1 MVTKNI
7 SLNSAL
13 SEFPDVIQKELR
25 DALSKG
31 AVIPSELALS
41 WLKKLDI
48 EIDSLMIEL
57 LPIAKSIRPCTNF
70 KILCWCLSLMLGSR
84 QRRASKEV
92 SSFLFGKRQSL

>member
-48 EIDSLMIEL
+48 EIGSLVIANQFHLEL
-57 LPIAKSIRPCTNF
+57 
-70 KILCWCLSLMLGSR
+70 MHD
-84 QRRASKEV
+84 
-92 SSFLFGKRQSL
+92 

>member
-48 EIDSLMIEL
+48 EIVSLMIKL
-57 LPIAKSIRPCTNF
+57 LPIAKAYAHSPISYLKLKGIW
-70 KILCWCLSLMLGSR
+70 KIIT
-84 QRRASKEV
+84 
-92 SSFLFGKRQSL
+92 

>member
-48 EIDSLMIEL
+48 DIGYLMIIL
-57 LPIAKSIRPCTNF
+57 LHIAK
-70 KILCWCLSLMLGSR
+70 
-84 QRRASKEV
+84 A
-92 SSFLFGKRQSL
+92 